1 MCGSQYIRS
10 TNVAPLLMTLK
21 NKIPPP
27 IVTLVLATVMW
38 VISSYTPAVALP
50 VFFRISIATS
60 IVLVGIFV
68 CVLGVVEFRRAKTT
82 VNPLRPET
90 ASSLVEAGIYQYT
103 RNPMYLGFLLF
114 LLAWSIYLS
123 SPVTLLLPVG
133 FVLYMNHFQIQPEEH
148 ALQKIFGKTYENYKV
163 KVRRWL

>member
-1 MCGSQYIRS
+1 
-10 TNVAPLLMTLK
+10 MTLK

-27 IVTLVLATVMW
+27 IVTLVFAAMMW
-38 VISSYTPAVALP
+38 FISIYMPAVAIP
-50 VFFRISIATS
+50 SIVRISIA
-60 IVLVGIFV
+60 ICIALVGIIV

-90 ASSLVEAGIYQYT
+90 ASSLVGAGIYQHT

-114 LLAWSIYLS
+114 LLAWAIYLF
-123 SPVTLLLPVG
+123 SPMTLLGLAG

-148 ALQKIFGKTYENYKV
+148 ALQRIFGKPYETYKS